1 MKGTLALGQLLAL
14 AVLALLLLAAGLRRL
29 RTVR

>member
-14 AVLALLLLAAGLRRL
+14 AVLALLLLAAGLRTL